1 MKNKKIICT
10 VVLFICVVMTSVAAC
25 GKSEKLTGEW
35 YAQNEHKGFPD
46 YMNLFSNGTGVVD
59 NGYDQCDLEWY
70 TENDSIKLT
79 AVSSFSKDSIVL
91 EYKITGGKLKLT
103 DKNDNTVIYTRK
115 KGDSK

>member
-35 YAQNEHKGFPD
+35 YAQNERNGFPD

-59 NGYDQCDLEWY
+59 NGYDVEWY
-70 TENDSIKLT
+70 TEKESIKLT
-79 AVSSFSKDSIVL
+79 AVSGFSRESLVL